1 MFKRPF
7 VHFAGTSVACFP
19 EGGIIMEHEEI
30 LRRIREEREDHD
42 ESQRDIAAAL
52 NMTQSQYQKYE
63 AGKTVLSL
71 RCLIGICNHYKVSA
85 DYLLGLPKNYRKPR
99 RL

>member
-1 MFKRPF
+1 
-7 VHFAGTSVACFP
+7 
-19 EGGIIMEHEEI
+19 MEHEEI